1 MSPWDG
7 VGNKLRI
14 GSKIISVFGSWI
26 WAALP
31 GAKRGEWQV
40 TPAICND
47 AARPIPTS
55 QLGKLL
61 KTMSLV
67 ELVHAPLTAGGAGA
81 GDLVLQ
87 ALRIATA
94 HQGFKG

>member
-1 MSPWDG
+1 M
-7 VGNKLRI
+7 
-14 GSKIISVFGSWI
+14 GSETSEASGSWI

-31 GAKRGEWQV
+31 GAKRGVWQA